1 MASKIQHRRDTAAQW
16 ELLNPVLADGELGLE
31 TDTKRFKIGDGVTQ
45 WNDLIFSSMILKD
58 DPETFLKFESVVN
71 MSYNS
76 DGVLLS
82 MTYSNGSVRTFNY
95 SAGMLSTEVI
105 TDVDGI
111 TVVLTITYTY
121 DVNGNLISIN
131 KEV

>member
-71 MSYNS
+71 MSYDS

-95 SAGMLSTEVI
+95 SAGRLSTELI
-105 TDVDGI
+105 TDVDSI
-111 TVVLTITYTY
+111 TAVLTITYTY
-121 DVNGNLISIN
+121 DVKGNLISIN